1 MNNLIRTD
9 QDGYEETQE
18 AQARHTHREQKAQSA
33 RDLAQASEQSQTQK
47 KAAVLSRSK
56 DKSPEKAKATK
67 AVAKS
72 DPNKKPSLWRR
83 FVNYCKEVKG
93 EMQRVVWPTR
103 PELVNAS
110 LIVVGALV
118 FFGVGIAIIDNIII
132 IPLDAIATLGV
143 NANG

>member
-1 MNNLIRTD
+1 MATKKHKKRKRDTRS
-9 QDGYEETQE
+9 E
-18 AQARHTHREQKAQSA
+18 EQKAQSA
-33 RDLAQASEQSQTQK
+33 RDLAQQTTAQPQK

-56 DKSPEKAKATK
+56 DKAPEKAKSTK
-67 AVAKS
+67 AVAKNDS
-72 DPNKKPSLWRR
+72 KSGKKPSIWRR

-143 NANG
+143 SANG

>member
-1 MNNLIRTD
+1 MATKKHKKRKRDTRT
-9 QDGYEETQE
+9 E
-18 AQARHTHREQKAQSA
+18 EQKAQS

>member
-1 MNNLIRTD
+1 MATKKHKKRKRDTRS
-9 QDGYEETQE
+9 E
-18 AQARHTHREQKAQSA
+18 EQKAQSA
-33 RDLAQASEQSQTQK
+33 RDLAQQATAQPQTQK
-47 KAAVLSRSK
+47 KTVLSRSK
-56 DKSPEKAKATK
+56 DKAPEKAKSTK

-132 IPLDAIATLGV
+132 VPLDAIATLGV
-143 NANG
+143 SANG

>member
-1 MNNLIRTD
+1 MATKKHKKRKRDTRT
-9 QDGYEETQE
+9 E
-18 AQARHTHREQKAQSA
+18 EQKAQSA
-33 RDLAQASEQSQTQK
+33 RDLAQASEQSQTKK

-56 DKSPEKAKATK
+56 GKSPEKAKATK

>member
-1 MNNLIRTD
+1 MATKKHKKRKRDTRT
-9 QDGYEETQE
+9 E
-18 AQARHTHREQKAQSA
+18 EQKAQSA

-143 NANG
+143 SANG

>member
-1 MNNLIRTD
+1 MATKKHKKRKRDTRT
-9 QDGYEETQE
+9 E
-18 AQARHTHREQKAQSA
+18 EQKAQSA
-33 RDLAQASEQSQTQK
+33 RDLAQAREQSQTQK

-56 DKSPEKAKATK
+56 DKSPEKAKVTK

>member
-1 MNNLIRTD
+1 MATKKHKKRKRDTRT
-9 QDGYEETQE
+9 E
-18 AQARHTHREQKAQSA
+18 EQKAQSA

-56 DKSPEKAKATK
+56 DKSPEKVKATK

>member
-1 MNNLIRTD
+1 MATKKHKKRKRDTRT
-9 QDGYEETQE
+9 E
-18 AQARHTHREQKAQSA
+18 EQKAQSA
-33 RDLAQASEQSQTQK
+33 RDLAQASEQSQSQK

>member
-1 MNNLIRTD
+1 MATKKHKKRKRDTRS
-9 QDGYEETQE
+9 E
-18 AQARHTHREQKAQSA
+18 EQKAQSA

-56 DKSPEKAKATK
+56 GKSPEKAKATK

>member
-1 MNNLIRTD
+1 MATKKHKKRKRDTRT
-9 QDGYEETQE
+9 E
-18 AQARHTHREQKAQSA
+18 EQKAQSA
-33 RDLAQASEQSQTQK
+33 RDLAQAREQSQTQK

-132 IPLDAIATLGV
+132 IPLDAIAALGV

>member
-1 MNNLIRTD
+1 MATKKHKKRKRDTRT
-9 QDGYEETQE
+9 EK
-18 AQARHTHREQKAQSA
+18 QKAQSA

-56 DKSPEKAKATK
+56 GKSPEKAKATK

>member
-1 MNNLIRTD
+1 MATKKHKKRKRDTRT
-9 QDGYEETQE
+9 E
-18 AQARHTHREQKAQSA
+18 EQKAQSA

-118 FFGVGIAIIDNIII
+118 FFGVGIAIIDNVII

>member
-1 MNNLIRTD
+1 MATKKHKKRKRDTRT
-9 QDGYEETQE
+9 E
-18 AQARHTHREQKAQSA
+18 EQKAQSA

-132 IPLDAIATLGV
+132 IPLDAIATLRV

>member
-1 MNNLIRTD
+1 MATKKHKKRKRDTRT
-9 QDGYEETQE
+9 E
-18 AQARHTHREQKAQSA
+18 EQKAQSA

>member
-1 MNNLIRTD
+1 MATKKHKKRKRDTRT
-9 QDGYEETQE
+9 E
-18 AQARHTHREQKAQSA
+18 EQKAQSA

-56 DKSPEKAKATK
+56 GKSPEKAKATK

-93 EMQRVVWPTR
+93 EMQRVGHTTR

>member
-1 MNNLIRTD
+1 MATKKHKKRKRDTRT
-9 QDGYEETQE
+9 E
-18 AQARHTHREQKAQSA
+18 EQKAQSA

-56 DKSPEKAKATK
+56 DKSPEKAKVTK

>member
-1 MNNLIRTD
+1 MATKKHKKRKRDTRS
-9 QDGYEETQE
+9 E
-18 AQARHTHREQKAQSA
+18 EQKAQSA
-33 RDLAQASEQSQTQK
+33 RDLAQQADAQSQK
-47 KAAVLSRSK
+47 KPAVLSRSK
-56 DKSPEKAKATK
+56 DKAPEKAKSTK

-143 NANG
+143 SANG

>member
-1 MNNLIRTD
+1 MATKKHKKRKRDTRT
-9 QDGYEETQE
+9 E
-18 AQARHTHREQKAQSA
+18 EQKAQSA

-132 IPLDAIATLGV
+132 IPLDAIATLGGK
-143 NANG
+143 ANG

>member
-1 MNNLIRTD
+1 MATKKHKKRKRDTRT
-9 QDGYEETQE
+9 E
-18 AQARHTHREQKAQSA
+18 EQKAQSA

-110 LIVVGALV
+110 LIVVGTLV